1 MRVFMLGWEFPP
13 HISGGLGTACEGLTS
28 GLARHGVDVTF
39 VVPELFGGEKA
50 SHVELIDSHGRKTDE
65 RGQLLISEDTES
77 EDLLTSFPARGGK
90 ISVKRVPAM
99 LQPYF
104 TTQSFRDYVTELQEL
119 ARQSSARGAQVRADL
134 KAIGLEASGGFEEA
148 DEKPQSLQPAA
159 NRKPGAHY
167 TWDMFG
173 EVSRYTAR
181 LTSLFAADPFDVIHA
196 HDWMTFPAGVALKQV
211 SGKPLV
217 VHTHSLEFDRS
228 GSHVNQQIFEIERL
242 GLEAADVVV
251 AVSYYTRRIIHE
263 QYKIPLEKVT
273 VVHNGVYSEPLRARY
288 RAIKKWPSRVVLFLG
303 RITFQKGPDYFV
315 EAAAKVIPHVPDVI
329 FVMAG
334 TGDMRQRMIDR
345 VNELGLSQHFFFP
358 GFLKGQEV
366 EEMFSLADVYVMPSV
381 SEPFGLSALEA
392 IKFETPVII
401 SRQSG
406 VSEVLSHALKVD
418 FWDTERLADLMINA
432 LQHEELRADLV
443 AMAREEVRRLHWEA
457 SALRTIEVYRRLI

>member
-1 MRVFMLGWEFPP
+1 
-13 HISGGLGTACEGLTS
+13 
-28 GLARHGVDVTF
+28 
-39 VVPELFGGEKA
+39 
-50 SHVELIDSHGRKTDE
+50 
-65 RGQLLISEDTES
+65 
-77 EDLLTSFPARGGK
+77 
-90 ISVKRVPAM
+90 
-99 LQPYF
+99 
-104 TTQSFRDYVTELQEL
+104 
-119 ARQSSARGAQVRADL
+119 
-134 KAIGLEASGGFEEA
+134 
-148 DEKPQSLQPAA
+148 
-159 NRKPGAHY
+159 
-167 TWDMFG
+167 
-173 EVSRYTAR
+173 
-181 LTSLFAADPFDVIHA
+181 
-196 HDWMTFPAGVALKQV
+196 
-211 SGKPLV
+211 
-217 VHTHSLEFDRS
+217 
-228 GSHVNQQIFEIERL
+228 
-242 GLEAADVVV
+242 
-251 AVSYYTRRIIHE
+251 
-263 QYKIPLEKVT
+263 
-273 VVHNGVYSEPLRARY
+273 
-288 RAIKKWPSRVVLFLG
+288 VVLFLG